1 MDTTKKMITLTL
13 TQHRMAVVGF
23 RKALERKRR
32 I

>member
-13 TQHRMAVVGF
+13 TQISVVGF